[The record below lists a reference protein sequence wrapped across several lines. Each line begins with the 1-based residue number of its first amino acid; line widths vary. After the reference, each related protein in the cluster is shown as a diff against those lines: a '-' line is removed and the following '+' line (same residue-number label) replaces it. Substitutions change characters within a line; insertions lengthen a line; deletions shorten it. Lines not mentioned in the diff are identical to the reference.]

1 MNARTPVRSGTSLI
15 VTVRN
20 DRRGIVELL
29 DALARQTEMPEEIV
43 VVDGGSDDGTLEELQ
58 RWDQHRAPL
67 RVVVA
72 RGVNIAAGRNIA
84 VRAARHDWILC
95 TDAGCQPV
103 PGWTSA
109 LKRVRGDVDVAAGTY
124 VVEAETSFERAMAC
138 ACYPAL
144 AELNEA
150 SALVRLSHRLF
161 GRDFR
166 AAEATG
172 RSMAFRR
179 SAWEAVGGFPEN
191 LYAGEDV
198 AFSAAAAA
206 EGLRTVLAEDATVF
220 WRPRRTWVGNARM
233 YAIYARGDIRTPGR
247 LRHLLRLGAW
257 IGAPLLAARG
267 GRFGRTLVVAGAA
280 AYIWLPLRRASR
292 AGLRLG
298 DWWLI
303 PALVALKDL
312 SQLWGAAAGILD
324 AVKGV
329 TQPTPGPAHASSA
342 SDTARATSAQI

>member
-1 MNARTPVRSGTSLI
+1 MGDGSSLI

-20 DRRGIVELL
+20 DRRGIIELL

-43 VVDGGSDDGTLEELQ
+43 LVDGGSDDGTLEEVE

-72 RGVNIAAGRNIA
+72 RGANIAAGRNIA

-103 PGWTSA
+103 PGWTRA
-109 LKRVRGDVDVAAGTY
+109 LKRVREHADVAAGTY
-124 VVEAETSFERAMAC
+124 VVQAETAFERAMAC

-144 AELNEA
+144 AELNEP

-166 AAEATG
+166 PEEATG

-179 SAWEAVGGFPEN
+179 SAWEAVGGFPEK

-198 AFSAAAAA
+198 AFSAAAVAK
-206 EGLRTVLAEDATVF
+206 GLRTVLVKDATVV
-220 WRPRRTWVGNARM
+220 WRPRRTWVENARM
-233 YAIYARGDIRTPGR
+233 YAIYARGDIRNPGR
-247 LRHLLRLGAW
+247 LPHLLRLGAW
-257 IGAPLLAARG
+257 IGAPLMATGG
-267 GRFGRTLVVAGAA
+267 GRFGRTLIAAGAA
-280 AYIWLPLRRASR
+280 AYIWLPLRRAGR
-292 AGLRLG
+292 DGLRMG

-303 PALVALKDL
+303 LALVALKDL
-312 SQLWGAAAGILD
+312 SQIWGAAAGALD
-324 AVKGV
+324 AVKG
-329 TQPTPGPAHASSA
+329 TPQPTPATVHASSE
-342 SDTARATSAQI
+342 SHTARATSAQI